1 MVFRD
6 GQWFTALDERYLL
19 PLFSNSVTAR
29 RSMAKKGARKASVYT
44 GEGSQSGTPRGGSL
58 DLVREE
64 EGDLESENG
73 KNKVQRTFRWVPF
86 FFPSSPSFLLLLLH
100 SSLIP
105 FDHDLGQ

>member
-29 RSMAKKGARKASVYT
+29 RHLAKKGARKASVYA

-58 DLVREE
+58 DMGREE

-73 KNKVQRTFRWVPF
+73 KNKVPRTFR
-86 FFPSSPSFLLLLLH
+86 
-100 SSLIP
+100 
-105 FDHDLGQ
+105 